1 MALSD
6 QDLKF
11 ATDLAYL
18 DLGLL
23 HEHMPMSYG
32 KGPHSV
38 KDLFQFPADGAC
50 YPQEYFDGLID
61 GKDTFGD
68 NIISLDAGKINRMS
82 PEALDWKVVKTYDH
96 NNEKDSGFYGVV
108 IDTGEGL
115 VVTFRGSEAPTE
127 LQNIHQDWLNADIAL
142 LEGQLTE
149 QQKEVN
155 QFLDE
160 LKAEGYFEQY
170 DNITFAG
177 HSLGGNLAEHGTFY
191 AAEIGVIDK
200 LDRTISYD
208 GPGFAQEYLDE
219 HQANIQKAT
228 DSVQMDHIEQSLV
241 GGLLQKV
248 PGIDYMFA
256 DLIGKGPVQHGTEN
270 VHYDENGKIIEGRQ
284 TALAAILTPF
294 TQGIDRL
301 TGPLGAS
308 IMTTALVGLT
318 TAAWWVKDALV
329 DENGNLTTVG
339 KGIVT
344 TLGVGLA
351 ALLVK
356 VGPIALVAA
365 AVPLAQM
372 ALTALTIG
380 VVFVASVIAYEF
392 IMDAIE
398 AVEAF
403 VGHVI
408 TVLIPQMLTQLA
420 DTIASFANWSGKQ
433 LAEFGS
439 LLASGF
445 KAMVAGLS
453 NLFGGIPKA
462 VASTHIRVDTYKLR
476 YYADRLE
483 SVRSRISS
491 VDSNLNVLYLTEG
504 FLDIINLAIAEN
516 LPTNGQINKVINY
529 LEDTASDF
537 DGAEGR
543 IMTI

>member
-23 HEHMPMSYG
+23 NEHMPMSYG
-32 KGPHSV
+32 KGPHAV

-50 YPQEYFDGLID
+50 YPQEYFDGLVD

-82 PEALDWKVVKTYDH
+82 PEALDWKVVKTYDQ
-96 NNEKDSGFYGVV
+96 NNEGQSGFYGVV

-149 QQKEVN
+149 QQQDVN
-155 QFLDE
+155 AFLDE
-160 LKAEGYFEQY
+160 LKAEGYFEKY
-170 DNITFAG
+170 NDITFAG

-191 AAEIGVIDK
+191 AAEIGVIDR
-200 LDRTISYD
+200 LERTISYD

-219 HQANIQKAT
+219 HRDHIQLAT
-228 DSVQMDHIEQSLV
+228 ENVQMDHIEQSLV

-248 PGIDYMFA
+248 PGVDYMFA
-256 DLIGKGPVQHGTEN
+256 DLIGKGAVQHGTEN
-270 VHYDENGKIIEGRQ
+270 VHFDENGKIVEGRQ

-308 IMTTALVGLT
+308 LMTKALVGLT

-329 DENGNLTTVG
+329 DENGNLTSVG

-408 TVLIPQMLTQLA
+408 TVIIPQVLSQLA
-420 DTIASFANWSGKQ
+420 EAVASFAKWTGKQ

-462 VASTHIRVDTYKLR
+462 VASSHIRVDTYKLR
-476 YYADRLE
+476 NYASRLE
-483 SVRSRISS
+483 SVSSRISS
-491 VDSNLNVLYLTEG
+491 VDSNLNMLYLTEG

-516 LPTNGQINKVINY
+516 LPTKGQINKVINY